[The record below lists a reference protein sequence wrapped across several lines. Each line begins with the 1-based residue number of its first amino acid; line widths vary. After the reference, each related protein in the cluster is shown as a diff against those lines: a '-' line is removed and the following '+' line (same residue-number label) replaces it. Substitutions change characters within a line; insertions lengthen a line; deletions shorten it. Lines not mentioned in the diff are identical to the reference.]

1 MRKRLSLII
10 CSISVLATFAA
21 VPVVVAETTTE
32 QSTDTTTATQKEALR
47 ERLEKKKAEL
57 SIKLGE
63 AEKQR
68 ITSRCSSAQG
78 KVKSLS
84 ENVSGRGTVRQQAYA
99 KLVEKLEA
107 LVPKLQA
114 KGVDTAT
121 LETQISSLK
130 EKIAKFDADLS
141 LYRDSITDLKEVDCT
156 TDPEA
161 FQAALQAARTLRD
174 ALVDDALDI
183 RTYVNNTIKETIKS
197 IRQQLSA
204 QESTT
209 SEPTTAPN
217 ATNQTE
223 GTN

>member
-1 MRKRLSLII
+1 M
-10 CSISVLATFAA
+10 TFAA
-21 VPVVVAETTTE
+21 VPMVVAESTAE
-32 QSTDTTTATQKEALR
+32 QNTDTTTTTQKEALR
-47 ERLEKKKAEL
+47 EKLEKKKAEL
-57 SIKLGE
+57 SIKLDE

-68 ITSRCSSAQG
+68 IASRCSSAQG

-84 ENVSGRGTVRQQAYA
+84 ENVSGRVKVRQQAYL

-114 KGVDTAT
+114 QGVDTAA
-121 LETQISSLK
+121 LESQIDVLK
-130 EKIAKFDADLS
+130 EKIAKFDADLA
-141 LYRDSITDLKEVDCT
+141 LYRDGISDLKDVDCT

-183 RTYVNNTIKETIKS
+183 RNYVNNTIKETIKT

-209 SEPTTAPN
+209 AEPSTAPD